1 MAFVYKRNLNG
12 GHNRTL
18 IKVLLGNSKDFRV
31 GDPVAI
37 TTGGAVIDCS
47 AGVRVL
53 GHIAGLIQDN
63 GTVPANNGCAGAF
76 VQTYRTASDN
86 TTVAKVAALVDID
99 PNSLYSAAVD
109 DTIGTTT
116 GSNTAF
122 YMMDL
127 DTGLVNRGVDESS
140 AGQTNGQYFSFG
152 LDPDNSNRV
161 LVKPREVI
169 VQGDSGF

>member
-1 MAFVYKRNLNG
+1 MAFNYKRNLNG
-12 GHNRTL
+12 SHARTL
-18 IKVLLGNSKDFRV
+18 VKVLLGNSVDFRV
-31 GDPVAI
+31 GDPVSI
-37 TTGGAVIDCS
+37 TTGGAVIQNS
-47 AGVRVL
+47 AGVRIL
-53 GHIAGLIQDN
+53 GHIAAIVQDN

-86 TTVAKVAALVDID
+86 ATVAKVAALVDID
-99 PNSLYSAAVD
+99 ANSLYSVSLD

-122 YMMDL
+122 YMMDI
-127 DTGLVNRGVDESS
+127 DTGLVNRALDEST

-169 VQGDSGF
+169 HQGDSGY